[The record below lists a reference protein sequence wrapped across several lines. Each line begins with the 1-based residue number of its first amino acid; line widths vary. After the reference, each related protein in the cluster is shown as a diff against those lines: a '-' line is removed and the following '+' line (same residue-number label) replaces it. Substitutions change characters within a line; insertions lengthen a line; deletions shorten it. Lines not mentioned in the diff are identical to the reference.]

1 MMEDYKMANVAFT
14 LSKAAMELVKAGQA
28 TFSSGGVRLL
38 NGQLYELAKPVV
50 SNGLSSIVKNFLQGG
65 GNPIAGIVN
74 VASSLTQN
82 VQSALIMKDIGVI
95 NTNIGGIGAQ
105 IGDIGA
111 QIGGIGAQIGDI
123 SSTINGISSG
133 MGVINNNITSLGTG
147 INSIISQCSSISAA
161 LGGLQQIAALSW
173 VGTAFSLAN
182 CGISIASFYATMNKL
197 NGISKLIEEF
207 YDQYRRD
214 RDHDTSEKFYNYYL
228 NLKTDIGSMRTL
240 SESFVNDQ
248 SSLKNYSQSIEEHI
262 NGTASFIRKMRNEIS
277 GSVSKDKTIVKMIMS
292 LYVMLAQTINEFCCL
307 YYYSFRT
314 PHHMLNDWNAF
325 LLDISSEEFKGIYK
339 EHLLFSDDYMEI
351 GPEKKKQAYLVGTE
365 SISEMKTRFDTC
377 KALIDK
383 LPQDQYY
390 HLDDIINRQLYLE
403 LQTQVPGLRNLDQTL
418 TEDINNNVFFED
430 ASSKE
435 VVYLPAAY

>member
-1 MMEDYKMANVAFT
+1 MREDYKMADVAFT

-50 SNGLSSIVKNFLQGG
+50 SNGLSSVLKSFLQGG

-95 NTNIGGIGAQ
+95 NTNIGEIGVQ

-111 QIGGIGAQIGDI
+111 QIGDIG
-123 SSTINGISSG
+123 SSINGIQSSI
-133 MGVINNNITSLGTG
+133 GVINNNITSMGTG

-173 VGTAFSLAN
+173 VSTAFSLAN
-182 CGISIASFYATMNKL
+182 CGISIASFYVTMNKL

-240 SESFVNDQ
+240 SETFVKNE
-248 SSLKNYSQSIEEHI
+248 SSLKTYSQSIEEHI

-277 GSVSKDKTIVKMIMS
+277 GNVSKDKTVVKMIMS
-292 LYVMLAQTINEFCCL
+292 LYVLLAQTINEFCCL
-307 YYYSFRT
+307 YYYSFKT
-314 PHHMLNDWNAF
+314 PHHMLNDWNSF
-325 LLDISSEEFKGIYK
+325 LLDISSEEFRGIYR
-339 EHLLFSDDYMEI
+339 EHLLFSDEYMEI
-351 GPEKKKQAYLVGTE
+351 TPEKKKQAYLVGTE
-365 SISEMKTRFDTC
+365 SVSEMKTRFDTC

-418 TEDINNNVFFED
+418 TEDIENNVFFED
-430 ASSKE
+430 VSSKE